1 MVGIVVV
8 SHSDTLAEGVVRLAR
23 EMASPEL
30 ALEAAGGL
38 AEPGALGTD
47 VERVRAAIE
56 RAMSPDGVLVLMDLG
71 SALMSAEFA
80 VELLDDATGPVRLS
94 DAPLVEGAVAAA
106 VAASGEATL
115 DQVAA
120 EARSALAMKVAILG
134 AEESSGIEVSPAD
147 GQASEA
153 ADATAELPVRNEI
166 GLHAR
171 PAAKFV
177 EVARRF
183 DADVRVAKLGGGP
196 PVGARSLTNLVSL
209 AARLGDTLLVS
220 ASGPQAQQALAALRE
235 LAGDGFGDGIADA
248 AATPSSSPAPSALE
262 VSRP

>member
-147 GQASEA
+147 GRGLRGGRCHCRA
-153 ADATAELPVRNEI
+153 AGSQRDWT
-166 GLHAR
+166 AR
-171 PAAKFV
+171 PTRR
-177 EVARRF
+177 EVRRGCPPLRRGRPGREAGWRPAGRGSKSHEPSVAGGEARRHP
-183 DADVRVAKLGGGP
+183 ARQRQRPTGAAGTRGP
-196 PVGARSLTNLVSL
+196 P
-209 AARLGDTLLVS
+209 
-220 ASGPQAQQALAALRE
+220 
-235 LAGDGFGDGIADA
+235 
-248 AATPSSSPAPSALE
+248 
-262 VSRP
+262 